1 VRNKLFFVILLITA
15 ALLVACQPQPP
26 ADTPV
31 PPTVE
36 PAAPGEV
43 VQPTP
48 APVQPARVTHLRFT
62 LDWAVQG
69 PQAPFLVALDKGYF
83 AEEGLSLVIDRGFG
97 SADAVSKIA
106 GGAYDIGYADI
117 NSMIE
122 FNARNPNEALVAIA
136 IILDYAPFSILTLQ
150 DRNIATVQDLEGRQ
164 LGAPAG
170 DAARRLFP
178 LFARTVGIDADSVE
192 WTSMDP
198 PLREPLLIQGEV
210 DAIAGFYFTSLLN
223 LTAAGVPEGDIVSFL
238 YADHGLDLYGNAVM
252 VPPSLL
258 QENPDA
264 IRGFL
269 RALTRAWHDTINDPD
284 DAIAILQR
292 RDPLIDTDVERAR
305 LILAIDT
312 NMLTPDVQEH
322 GFGNVRPDRLERAIA
337 TVVEAFELPNTPAPE
352 TVFDGSFLPPQE
364 ERLPRR

>member
-1 VRNKLFFVILLITA
+1 VSKKLFFAVLVLA
-15 ALLVACQPQPP
+15 VALLVACQAQPTPVAPP
-26 ADTPV
+26 AAT
-31 PPTVE
+31 
-36 PAAPGEV
+36 AAPGEV

-48 APVQPARVTHLRFT
+48 PPAQPARATHLRFT

-83 AEEGLSLVIDRGFG
+83 ADEGLSVVIDRGFG

-106 GGAYDIGYADI
+106 GGAYDLGYADI

-122 FNARNPNEALVAIA
+122 FNSRNPNEALIAIA
-136 IILDYAPFSILTLQ
+136 IILDYAPFSILTLA
-150 DRNIATVQDLEGRQ
+150 DRNINTVEDLQGQR

-192 WTSMDP
+192 WISMDP

-210 DAIAGFYFTSLLN
+210 DAISGFYFTSLLN

-238 YADHGLDLYGNAVM
+238 YADHGLDLYGNAVIA
-252 VPPSLL
+252 PPSLL
-258 QENPDA
+258 AENPEA

-269 RALTRAWHDTINDPD
+269 RALTRAWHDTLADPD
-284 DAIAILQR
+284 EAIDILRR

-305 LILAIDT
+305 LVLAIEA
-312 NMLTPDVQEH
+312 NMLTPDVQER
-322 GFGNVRPDRLERAIA
+322 GFGDVRPERLERAIA
-337 TVVEAFELPNTPAPE
+337 TVAEAFELPTTPAPE
-352 TVFDGSFLPPQE
+352 TVFDGSFLPPRE

>member
-1 VRNKLFFVILLITA
+1 VSRKLFVAILIFSV
-15 ALLVACQPQPP
+15 ALLVACQAQPAPAPPP
-26 ADTPV
+26 AATP
-31 PPTVE
+31 
-36 PAAPGEV
+36 APGEV
-43 VQPTP
+43 VQPPP
-48 APVQPARVTHLRFT
+48 AQPARTTHLRFT

-106 GGAYDIGYADI
+106 GGAYDLGYADI

-122 FNARNPNEALVAIA
+122 FNSRNPNEALIAIA
-136 IILDYAPFSILTLQ
+136 IILDYAPFSILTLA
-150 DRNIATVQDLEGRQ
+150 DRNINTVEDLQGQR

-192 WTSMDP
+192 WISMDP

-210 DAIAGFYFTSLLN
+210 DAISGFYFTSLLN
-223 LTAAGVPEGDIVSFL
+223 LTAAGVPQGDIVSFL
-238 YADHGLDLYGNAVM
+238 YADHGLDLYGNAVI
-252 VPPSLL
+252 VPPRLL
-258 QENPDA
+258 EENPEA
-264 IRGFL
+264 IRSFL
-269 RALTRAWHDTINDPD
+269 RALTRAWHDTLADPD
-284 DAIAILQR
+284 EAIAILQR
-292 RDPLIDTDVERAR
+292 RDPLIDADVERAR
-305 LILAIDT
+305 LVLAIET
-312 NMLTPDVQEH
+312 NMLTPDVRER
-322 GFGNVRPDRLERAIA
+322 GFGDVRPERLERAIA
-337 TVVEAFELPNTPAPE
+337 TIAEAFELPTTPAPE